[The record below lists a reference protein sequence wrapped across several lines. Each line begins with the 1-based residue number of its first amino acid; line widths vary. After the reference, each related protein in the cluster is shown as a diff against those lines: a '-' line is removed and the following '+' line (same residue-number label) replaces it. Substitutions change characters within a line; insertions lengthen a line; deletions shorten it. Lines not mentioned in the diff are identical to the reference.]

1 MFTVKWSSATGV
13 LEEAGGDADE
23 AARAPQV
30 WGAGA
35 GGRLALPMV
44 TAGDEGPAAR

>member
-1 MFTVKWSSATGV
+1 MFSVKWSSAAGV

-23 AARAPQV
+23 AARAPQM

-44 TAGDEGPAAR
+44 KAEGEGPAAG